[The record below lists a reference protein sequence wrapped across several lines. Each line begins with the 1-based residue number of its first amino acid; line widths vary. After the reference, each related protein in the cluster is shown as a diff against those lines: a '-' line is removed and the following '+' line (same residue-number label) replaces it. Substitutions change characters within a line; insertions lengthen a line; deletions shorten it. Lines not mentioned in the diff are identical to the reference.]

1 MSATEGTQNVP
12 RPLQRCCL
20 GLLYYSQALE
30 GQGKLPVCLGLPHTP
45 TEHIRL
51 DESKPVSQVNDFRF
65 LCMGHSLYERPAASE
80 QQQQQGKQRQA
91 GPTSSQQHTHKLP
104 YCEGL
109 EVILGASV
117 EATSA
122 ALAKAAA
129 GARETAA
136 AGHTLDAGV
145 AASQSAAPASHAGPQ
160 RPHEDDLSAVLT
172 SMFGKQAIKN
182 WQGGEQLPVTVSLCQ
197 QCLELVEAS
206 YPVTTV
212 AVICNSCLYI
222 MCVAIAL
229 I

>member
-172 SMFGKQAIKN
+172 SMFGGEDSAVVKGVTRFNKIAARNWDRMKTTANQAYNMTLKQ
-182 WQGGEQLPVTVSLCQ
+182 
-197 QCLELVEAS
+197 LVDKLS
-206 YPVTTV
+206 GDQH
-212 AVICNSCLYI
+212 
-222 MCVAIAL
+222 
-229 I
+229 